1 MRSRPESRFWC
12 LSGNLLRALLIPWDQ
27 CRRRSRQ
34 RCGKNLSHGS
44 GGTASITFLL
54 SSRGTPHPVGSQLP
68 GAGCGGGERQLPSSR
83 QTHARISSF
92 SCDGEF
98 APIFPKTL
106 GHSAPDVSNHPLKN
120 IVRNCGSSLF
130 YTDGILTKS
139 PLISGDRRGA
149 FLFEKRGNL
158 KQSPQEERNL
168 LS

>member
-27 CRRRSRQ
+27 RRRCSRQ

-44 GGTASITFLL
+44 GGTASLTFLL

-68 GAGCGGGERQLPSSR
+68 GAGCGGGEHQLPSSR

-106 GHSAPDVSNHPLKN
+106 GRSAPDVSNHPLKN
-120 IVRNCGSSLF
+120 TLSGTVAHLFFTQMGS
-130 YTDGILTKS
+130 
-139 PLISGDRRGA
+139 
-149 FLFEKRGNL
+149 
-158 KQSPQEERNL
+158 
-168 LS
+168 